1 MKRTLLLLLL
11 IVLLVAGVIGLRAIQ
26 FHSKQLAATHG
37 YDFKLDERSFTK
49 RLSKAVQ
56 YRTISQEPSNGSFD
70 EFLKFHKFLQ
80 ESFPA
85 THKTL
90 TKEVVGDFSLLFTW
104 KGQNE
109 QLKPILLM
117 GHMDVVPVDPPT
129 ENKWT
134 YPPFS
139 GEIADGYIWGRGTMD
154 DKVSVIGILEA
165 VEQLLALGFQPQRTV
180 YLAFGHDEEIG
191 GQNGAVKIAA
201 LLDSR
206 KVDLEYV
213 LDEGG
218 NITNGII
225 PSVSQPV
232 ALVGIAEKGYLS
244 LELTVESS
252 GGHSSI
258 PPSDAAIGILSSA
271 IHKLQTTP
279 FPTRLTE
286 PTRKLLE
293 FIGPE
298 LPWIQRMA
306 LSNLWLFEPW
316 VRKHLEKSPV
326 GAAMIKTTQA
336 PTIFEAG
343 IKENVLPTK
352 ARSVVNFRLL
362 PGDTIAAVTSR
373 VRKIIGDPQ
382 IEVTPL
388 SVRMEPSPI
397 SDIESEAFGK
407 LHSAIRQTEPTP
419 LVAPA
424 LLVAAT
430 DSRHYSKLTKN
441 IFRFL
446 PISLGLEDTR
456 RYHGTDERIS
466 IKDYERCVRF
476 YATLM
481 ADAN

>member
-1 MKRTLLLLLL
+1 MKRTLSLLVL
-11 IVLLVAGVIGLRAIQ
+11 IVLLAAGVIGLRAIQ

-49 RLSKAVQ
+49 RLSQAVQ
-56 YRTISQEPSNGSFD
+56 YRTVSQEPSNGSFD

-191 GQNGAVKIAA
+191 GPNGAVKIAA

-225 PSVSQPV
+225 PGVAQPV

-271 IHKLQTTP
+271 IYKLQTTP

-286 PTRKLLE
+286 PTLKLLE

-298 LPWIQRMA
+298 LPWMQRMA

-326 GAAMIKTTQA
+326 GTAMIRTTQA

-362 PGDTIAAVTSR
+362 PGDTIATVRSR

-407 LHSAIRQTEPTP
+407 LHSAIRQIEPTP

>member
-1 MKRTLLLLLL
+1 MKILSSLFL
-11 IVLLVAGVIGLRAIQ
+11 IVLLVAGAIGLRAIQ
-26 FHSKQLAATHG
+26 FHSKQLPATQG
-37 YDFKLDERSFTK
+37 YDFKLDESSFIE

-56 YRTISQEPSNGSFD
+56 YRTVSQEPSNGSFD

-90 TKEVVGDFSLLFTW
+90 AKEVVGDFSLLFAWT
-104 KGQNE
+104 GRNE

-129 ENKWT
+129 EDKWKHA
-134 YPPFS
+134 PFS
-139 GEIADGYIWGRGTMD
+139 GAIADGYIWGRGTMD

-165 VEQLLALGFQPQRTV
+165 VEQLLAQGFQPQRTV

-191 GQNGAVKIAA
+191 GQNGAAKIAA

-206 KVDLEYV
+206 KIELDYV

-225 PSVSQPV
+225 PGVSQSV

-244 LELTVESS
+244 LELTAESP

-258 PPSDAAIGILSSA
+258 PPPDAAIGILSSA
-271 IHKLQTTP
+271 IHKLETRP

-286 PTRKLLE
+286 PTRRLFE

-298 LPWIQRMA
+298 LDWIPRIA

-316 VRKHLEKSPV
+316 IKKHLEKSPV
-326 GAAMIKTTQA
+326 GAAMIRTTQA

-343 IKENVLPTK
+343 VKENVLPTK

-362 PGDTIAAVTSR
+362 PGDTIATVTNR
-373 VRKIIGDPQ
+373 IRKTIGDPR
-382 IEVTPL
+382 IDLAPL
-388 SVRMEPSPI
+388 AVRMEPSPI
-397 SDIESEAFGK
+397 SDVESDAFGK
-407 LHSAIRQTEPTP
+407 LHSAIRQTEPSA

-446 PISLGLEDTR
+446 PISLDLEDTK
-456 RYHGTDERIS
+456 RYHGIDERIS
-466 IKDYERCVRF
+466 LNDYARCVRF
-476 YATLM
+476 YAKLM

>member
-1 MKRTLLLLLL
+1 MKRLSTVFL
-11 IVLLVAGVIGLRAIQ
+11 IVLVVAGAIGLRAIQ
-26 FHSKQLAATHG
+26 FPSKQLPATHG
-37 YDFKLDERSFTK
+37 YDFKLDESSFIE

-56 YRTISQEPSNGSFD
+56 YRTVSQEPSNGLFD

-85 THKTL
+85 THKIL
-90 TKEVVGDFSLLFTW
+90 TKEVIGDFSLLFTW
-104 KGQNE
+104 KGQNQ

-129 ENKWT
+129 QDKWT
-134 YPPFS
+134 HPPFS
-139 GEIADGYIWGRGTMD
+139 GKIADGYIWGRGTMD
-154 DKVSVIGILEA
+154 DKVSVIAILEA
-165 VEQLLALGFQPQRTV
+165 VEQLLAQGFQPQRTV

-191 GQNGAVKIAA
+191 GQNGAAKIAT

-206 KVDLEYV
+206 KVELEYV

-225 PSVSQPV
+225 PNVSQSV

-244 LELTVESS
+244 LELTVESP
-252 GGHSSI
+252 GGHSSL
-258 PPSDAAIGILSSA
+258 PPPDAAIGILSSA

-279 FPTRLTE
+279 FPARLTE
-286 PTRKLLE
+286 PTRKFFE

-298 LPWIQRMA
+298 LPWFQRIA
-306 LSNLWLFEPW
+306 VSNLWLFEPW
-316 VRKHLEKSPV
+316 VKEHLEKSPV
-326 GAAMIKTTQA
+326 GAAMIRTTQA

-362 PGDTIAAVTSR
+362 PGDTIATVTSR
-373 VRKIIGDPQ
+373 IRKTIGNPK
-382 IEVTPL
+382 IELAPL
-388 SVRMEPSPI
+388 SVRMEPSPV
-397 SDIESEAFGK
+397 SDVESEAFGK
-407 LHSAIRQTEPTP
+407 LHSAIRQTEPST

-446 PISLGLEDTR
+446 PISVGPEDTK
-456 RYHGTDERIS
+456 RYHGIDERIS
-466 IKDYERCVRF
+466 LKDYERCVRF
-476 YATLM
+476 YTKLM

>member
-1 MKRTLLLLLL
+1 M
-11 IVLLVAGVIGLRAIQ
+11 Q
-26 FHSKQLAATHG
+26 FQSKQLAPVQG
-37 YDFKLDERSFTK
+37 YDFKLDESSFSE

-56 YRTISQEPSNGSFD
+56 YRTVSQEPATSSFGA
-70 EFLKFHKFLQ
+70 FLRFHKFLQ

-104 KGQNE
+104 KGRNQ

-117 GHMDVVPVDPPT
+117 GHMDVVPVDRAT
-129 ENKWT
+129 EDKWT
-134 YPPFS
+134 HPPFS
-139 GEIADGYIWGRGTMD
+139 GAIADGYIWGRGTMD

-165 VEQLLALGFQPQRTV
+165 VEQLLAQGFQPQRTI

-191 GQNGAVKIAA
+191 GENGAAKIAS
-201 LLDSR
+201 LLASR
-206 KVDLEYV
+206 KIELDYV

-218 NITNGII
+218 NITKGII
-225 PSVSQPV
+225 PGLSQSV

-252 GGHSSI
+252 GGHSSM
-258 PPSDAAIGILSSA
+258 PPSDPAISILSSA
-271 IHKLQTTP
+271 IHKLETRP

-286 PTRKLLE
+286 PTRKLFE

-298 LPWIQRMA
+298 LPWIPRVA
-306 LSNLWLFEPW
+306 LSNIWLFEPW
-316 VRKHLEKSPV
+316 IKKHVEKSPV
-326 GAAMIKTTQA
+326 GAAMIRTTQA

-343 IKENVLPTK
+343 VKENVLPTK

-362 PGDTIAAVTSR
+362 PGDTIATVTNR
-373 VRKIIGDPQ
+373 IRKTLGDPR
-382 IEVTPL
+382 IELAPL
-388 SVRMEPSPI
+388 AVRMEPSPV
-397 SDIESEAFGK
+397 SDVDSAAFAK
-407 LHSAIRQTEPTP
+407 LHSAIRQTEPSA

-446 PISLGLEDTR
+446 PISLRLEDTN
-456 RYHGTDERIS
+456 RYHGVDERIS
-466 IKDYERCVRF
+466 LDDSAGCVRF
-476 YATLM
+476 YAKLM